1 MFLKYYLYYL
11 TEMYIFLQRKHAVD
25 AGKKKKKKKAEG
37 KGTVKEPAVH
47 QQQHQGA

>member
-1 MFLKYYLYYL
+1 MFLKYYLCYL

-25 AGKKKKKKKAEG
+25 AGKKKKKAEG
-37 KGTVKEPAVH
+37 KGTMKEPAVH